1 MRKDTRPRLV
11 GSWRASMALK
21 EESGAEDRI
30 VVVFKP
36 QRVLKAMSYVTI
48 QRTFIGRTGVDQ
60 GLILGNSGFK
70 GKAEVSSV
78 RKSREDH

>member
-11 GSWRASMALK
+11 GSWRASMAPK

-36 QRVLKAMSYVTI
+36 QRVLKAMSYMTI
-48 QRTFIGRTGVDQ
+48 QRTFIGRTVDQ